1 MWKGST
7 SGLTLPL
14 VGDENAL
21 DHGGKHDV
29 NAKIPLRAN
38 LNWHKKRVKPI

>member
-14 VGDENAL
+14 VGDENEL
-21 DHGGKHDV
+21 DHGGKHDT
-29 NAKIPLRAN
+29 NANIHLQYMPI
-38 LNWHKKRVKPI
+38 WHKK